1 MILKILAGMACVLSC
16 SVGAAEKSGAPGIG
30 GIHVGMDKNE
40 AFKTAQSAPLFKECE
55 NLLDSNALMINA
67 KDGGFIMTDSVKI
80 SSIKV
85 MFNKKKS
92 VQGLSAV
99 FYTQNVDAVEGVYHY
114 AQRLLGAAKETSKG
128 TVGFKFEAEWELG
141 KYSASF
147 FASDQAFETYLL
159 IAYTSFVKEEEL
171 RGTNHPQ

>member
-1 MILKILAGMACVLSC
+1 MIRKILAGMACFLC
-16 SVGAAEKSGAPGIG
+16 CAAGAAEKSAVPGIG
-30 GIHVGMDKNE
+30 GISVGMAKGE

-67 KDGGFIMTDSVKI
+67 KEGKFIITDSVKI

-85 MFNKKKS
+85 MFNKTKS
-92 VQGLSAV
+92 VQALSAV
-99 FYTQNVDAVEGVYHY
+99 FHTQNVDAVEGVYHY
-114 AQRLLGAAKETSKG
+114 AQRLLGPAKETSKG
-128 TVGFKFEAEWELG
+128 AVGFKFEAEWDLG